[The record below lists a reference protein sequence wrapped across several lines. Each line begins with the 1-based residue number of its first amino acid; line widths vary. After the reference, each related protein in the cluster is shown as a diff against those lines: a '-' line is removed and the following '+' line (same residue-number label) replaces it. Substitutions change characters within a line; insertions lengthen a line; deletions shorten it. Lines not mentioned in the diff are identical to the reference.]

1 VEPREKLDGARAE
14 RRVLE
19 TLAGLLDE
27 LGAERALAGLRPDAL
42 LDRDLGLGS
51 LERVELLARLESEVG
66 VTFPESV
73 LGEARTPKDIARA
86 LAGQE
91 ASLPLEKYRVRPVG
105 AVTRLSPP
113 SQAGTLVEVLRLRAE
128 HEPQRAHIYLREP
141 GREVADSSEL
151 VIRYGEL
158 YRDATALAG
167 GLAAAGIAPGETVA
181 IMLPTSREFFT
192 AFAGALLAGAIP
204 VPLYPPFS
212 FDRIEDYAA
221 RQVNILLNAAVRIF
235 VSVRSGL
242 SVARVLRPRVPSLRQ
257 VTTVEDLVSKAARAP
272 DIEPEPDSPAL
283 IQYTSGSTG
292 APKGVLLA
300 HRHLLANIRAIGRAL
315 EIEPT
320 DVAVSWLPLY
330 HDMGLIGC
338 WLAPLYFGVPVAI
351 MSPLSFLSRPERWLW
366 AIHAKRATVSAAPNF
381 GYELC
386 VRRIPDKS
394 LEGLD
399 LGSWR
404 AALNGAEQVS
414 AATIERFTR
423 RFRPHGFR
431 AEAMLPVYGLAESSL
446 AVAMPPLGRGPR
458 IQSLSRLLLEAE
470 GRAVTAKP
478 DEKMPLRLVSCGRPL
493 SGHEVRVTDAEGKP
507 LPERREGDLEF
518 RGPSTMLSY
527 YRNPEATGA
536 VTRADGWVASG
547 DRGYLAEGEVFVT
560 GRSKD
565 MIIRAGRN
573 LYPQEIEELVSDVHG
588 VRRGCVAAFG
598 VSDPDL
604 GTEKLVVVAETRQ
617 EAEEERQRIAHQ
629 IQTRLAEVFEA
640 PADEVLLV
648 SPRTVPKTSSGKLRR
663 SDCRAL
669 YSKGEL
675 RGVRTGRAMLLKIA
689 GAEAAVALGRTLAV
703 AGRWGYGLYALA
715 TAALGV
721 LPLWSM
727 AVIVP
732 SRRAMT
738 AATRL
743 AVRVWLLA
751 TGCRLR
757 VRGLEHLQEVS
768 PGPLVF
774 VANHAS
780 YLDPLLVIAALP
792 RDYAFVVKREAMGW
806 PVLGPIIRRLE
817 PVPVERLDPKESAA
831 SAERLRQVLERQ
843 RSLFFFPEGTFAQT
857 AGLLPF
863 RLGAFKLAAETGRPI
878 VPVALVGTRRWLP
891 NGVLL
896 RRTDLELVV
905 EAPLV
910 APTSALPDL
919 VRLREE
925 SAERIARLVGEP
937 RLDQVTAGPLA
948 AEK

>member
-1 VEPREKLDGARAE
+1 VESREKLDQARAE

-19 TLAGLLDE
+19 TLAGLLEE
-27 LGAERALAGLRPDAL
+27 LGAERALAGLGADSL
-42 LDRDLGLGS
+42 LDRELGLGS
-51 LERVELLARLESEVG
+51 LERVELMVRLESELG
-66 VTFPESV
+66 LTLPENV
-73 LGEARTPKDIARA
+73 LAEARTPKDIARA
-86 LAGQE
+86 LAGRK
-91 ASLPLEKYRVRPVG
+91 ASPPLEKHRVRPVG
-105 AVTRLSPP
+105 AATRLSPP
-113 SQAGTLVEVLRLRAE
+113 SRAATLVDVLRLRAK

-141 GREVADSSEL
+141 GRDEADSSEL

-167 GLAAAGIAPGETVA
+167 GLSAVGIAPRETIA

-192 AFAGALLAGAIP
+192 AFVGALLAGAIP
-204 VPLYPPFS
+204 VPLYPPFN

-221 RQVNILLNAAVRIF
+221 RQANILTNAAVRIF
-235 VSVRSGL
+235 VTVRSGL

-257 VTTVEDLVSKAARAP
+257 VTTVERLLSRAAPAP
-272 DIEPEPDSPAL
+272 AIELEPDSPAL

-300 HRHLLANIRAIGRAL
+300 HRNLLANIRAIGRAL
-315 EIEPT
+315 KVEPT

-338 WLAPLYFGVPVAI
+338 WLAPLYFGVPVTI
-351 MSPLSFLSRPERWLW
+351 MSPLAFLSRPERWLW
-366 AIHAKRATVSAAPNF
+366 AIHARRATVSAAPNF

-386 VRRIPDKS
+386 ARKIPDKS

-414 AATIERFTR
+414 ADTIERFTR

-431 AEAMLPVYGLAESSL
+431 PEAMLPVYGLAESSL
-446 AVAMPPLGRGPR
+446 AIAIPPLGRGPR
-458 IQSLSRLLLEAE
+458 VMSISRDLLETE
-470 GRAVTAKP
+470 GRAMTAGTE
-478 DEKMPLRLVSCGRPL
+478 EKMPLRFVSCGRPL
-493 SGHEVRVTDAEGKP
+493 PGHEVRVTDAEGKT
-507 LPERREGDLEF
+507 LPQTREGNLEF
-518 RGPSTMLSY
+518 RGPSTMLGY
-527 YRNPEATGA
+527 YRNPQATRA
-536 VTRADGWVASG
+536 VTRAENWVASG
-547 DRGYLAEGEVFVT
+547 DRGYLADGEVFVT

-565 MIIRAGRN
+565 VIIRAGRN
-573 LYPQEIEELVSDVHG
+573 LYPQEIEELASDVSG

-598 VSDPDL
+598 ISDPDL
-604 GTEKLVVVAETRQ
+604 GTEKLVVVAETR
-617 EAEEERQRIAHQ
+617 EETEEERQRIAHQ
-629 IQTRLAEVFEA
+629 IQTRLADVFEA
-640 PADEVLLV
+640 PADDVVLV
-648 SPRTVPKTSSGKLRR
+648 PPRALPKTSSGKLRR

-669 YSKGEL
+669 YQKEEL
-675 RGVRTGRAMLLKIA
+675 GRVKKPRAMLLKIA

-703 AGRWGYGLYALA
+703 AGRWAYGLYALA

-721 LPLWSM
+721 LPLWLM
-727 AVIVP
+727 ALIVP

-738 AATRL
+738 AAARL
-743 AVRVWLLA
+743 AVRVWLVA

-757 VRGLEHLQEVS
+757 VRGIEHLVKTA
-768 PGPLVF
+768 GPLVF

-792 RDYAFVVKREAMGW
+792 RDCAFVVKREAMGW
-806 PVLGPIIRRLE
+806 PVLGAIIRRLE
-817 PVPVERLDPKESAA
+817 HVPVERFDPKESAA
-831 SAERLRQVLERQ
+831 SAESLRQVLERQ
-843 RSLFFFPEGTFAQT
+843 RSLFFFPEGTFSLT

-878 VPVALVGTRRWLP
+878 VPVALVGTRRWLS

-910 APTSALPDL
+910 APTTALSDL